1 MGKVKALVTEYGWEK
16 AEYIISQI
24 KHNKKVKNTCENG
37 TESVNS
43 TTKKGERRCRQQVLN
58 IPMERK

>member
-1 MGKVKALVTEYGWEK
+1 MGKVKALVTEYGWEE

-43 TTKKGERRCRQQVLN
+43 TTKKGERRCR
-58 IPMERK
+58 